1 MELPA
6 TTKDITVE
14 WLNEVLHENGFLG
27 DSNIVSIQHE
37 QIGIGEGFMSDI
49 ARITLGY
56 DKPEN
61 GLSNTIVA
69 KLPTSFPAARL
80 IGVRDNFYT
89 NEIRFYTDVAPTVP
103 LRTPELIY
111 SCIDEETQNYIL
123 LLQDYSHCKK
133 FDMATGANEEQARF
147 IISKLVDFHA
157 SWWDANNLYSFQWMR
172 KPDNSVDE
180 IMAKRVGNSIDICL
194 EIEGIEDFLPAG
206 SLEILKKIQEYYE
219 WLLESERTSN
229 LTIRHGD
236 FRITN
241 MFIDPYV
248 TDDYIVVYDW
258 SGVRVSCGIGD
269 LSYFIGWSLT
279 TDTRRKIERDLLK
292 LYWENLHSKITIEYP
307 YEEFTVDYLKG
318 LLEYTAVPVLAL
330 TRLDL
335 SSVGGSQGDRYQRIM
350 HRWFDTLI
358 ENNAISVLPS

>member
-89 NEIRFYTDVAPTVP
+89 NEIRFYTDVAPMVP

-111 SCIDEETQNYIL
+111 SCIDEET
-123 LLQDYSHCKK
+123 
-133 FDMATGANEEQARF
+133 
-147 IISKLVDFHA
+147 
-157 SWWDANNLYSFQWMR
+157 
-172 KPDNSVDE
+172 
-180 IMAKRVGNSIDICL
+180 
-194 EIEGIEDFLPAG
+194 
-206 SLEILKKIQEYYE
+206 
-219 WLLESERTSN
+219 
-229 LTIRHGD
+229 
-236 FRITN
+236 
-241 MFIDPYV
+241 
-248 TDDYIVVYDW
+248 
-258 SGVRVSCGIGD
+258 
-269 LSYFIGWSLT
+269 
-279 TDTRRKIERDLLK
+279 
-292 LYWENLHSKITIEYP
+292 
-307 YEEFTVDYLKG
+307 
-318 LLEYTAVPVLAL
+318 
-330 TRLDL
+330 
-335 SSVGGSQGDRYQRIM
+335 
-350 HRWFDTLI
+350 
-358 ENNAISVLPS
+358 